1 MKGMHVMNKL
11 EWLENFQSMDDRAL
25 QKFAKK
31 EDLKFSIEEIQQLR
45 LIFQNASLTWLFS
58 GIPASELK
66 KAEALIG
73 EKRLRK
79 LRKVIGV

>member
-1 MKGMHVMNKL
+1 MKSL
-11 EWLENFQSMDDRAL
+11 EWLESFRDLNDHEL

-45 LIFQNASLTWLFS
+45 LIFQNASFGWLFS
-58 GIPASELK
+58 GIPANELQ

-73 EKRLRK
+73 EKRVKK
-79 LRKVIGV
+79 LRKIIGL